1 MDYSKEAIL
10 KEYCKYCKDRGIDY
24 KKTKSKNDFK
34 TDYILLDVKLNG
46 IKNLKEKQQKIIDT
60 LKYNSLTIKNI
71 YENL

>member
-1 MDYSKEAIL
+1 MDYSRETIL

-24 KKTKSKNDFK
+24 KKTKSKNNFK

-46 IKNLKEKQQKIIDT
+46 IENLQEKQNKIIET
-60 LKYNSLTIKNI
+60 LKYNNLSIKNI